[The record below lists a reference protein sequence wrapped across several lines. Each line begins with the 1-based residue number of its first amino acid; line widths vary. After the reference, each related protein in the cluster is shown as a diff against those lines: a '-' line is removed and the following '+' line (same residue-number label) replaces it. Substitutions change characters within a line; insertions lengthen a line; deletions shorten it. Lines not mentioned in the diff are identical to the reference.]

1 MNDAEGNAMWLQIV
15 ALSQGECMYIEYIH
29 NLQSI
34 TVQMSLK
41 VVSRIS
47 VPHVW
52 HYNEWPLIQYIRTG
66 EF

>member
-1 MNDAEGNAMWLQIV
+1 MSLQIV
-15 ALSQGECMYIEYIH
+15 TLSQGECMDIEYTH
-29 NLQSI
+29 NLQS
-34 TVQMSLK
+34 VSVRMPLK
-41 VVSRIS
+41 VVSKIS